1 MIDLLQYQDLLKF
14 KTESAKDY
22 LYCLIRKK
30 YLVITPEE
38 IVRQLFIHY
47 LLDLGYA
54 LGRIAIEKTIYYHSL
69 SKRIDLMVLDKSG
82 NPNLLIELKA
92 PLVPINDKAI
102 AQLYTYNSVVQSPF
116 IVLSNGQETVVLA
129 WDKEEKS
136 IKKIE
141 AIPYF

>member
-1 MIDLLQYQDLLKF
+1 MLQYQDLLKF

-82 NPNLLIELKA
+82 NPNLLIELK
-92 PLVPINDKAI
+92 PPSVPINDKAI

>member
-1 MIDLLQYQDLLKF
+1 MLQYQDLLKF

-92 PLVPINDKAI
+92 PSVPINDKAI

-116 IVLSNGQETVVLA
+116 IILSNGQETVVLA